1 MRNLTKQVMVAAAV
15 AIGAC
20 GVAYAEGDG
29 GDNSMSPFYGE
40 SWARLGDSS
49 NYESRYL
56 NPNRVVIVQAPGYTY
71 RTYTPAPAY
80 EYRTYTYTYET
91 PRVYGGP
98 QVYIVERTYSPY
110 YGATPTYNFP
120 DSLVSHGT
128 RFRNNTGE

>member
-29 GDNSMSPFYGE
+29 GDNSITPFYGE

-56 NPNRVVIVQAPGYTY
+56 NPNRVIVIEQAPGYTY
-71 RTYTPAPAY
+71 RTYTPSPT
-80 EYRTYTYTYET
+80 YRTYTYTYEA
-91 PRVYGGP
+91 PRTYYSAP
-98 QVYIVERTYSPY
+98 QVYIVERTYGPY

-120 DSLVSHGT
+120 DSIVSHGN